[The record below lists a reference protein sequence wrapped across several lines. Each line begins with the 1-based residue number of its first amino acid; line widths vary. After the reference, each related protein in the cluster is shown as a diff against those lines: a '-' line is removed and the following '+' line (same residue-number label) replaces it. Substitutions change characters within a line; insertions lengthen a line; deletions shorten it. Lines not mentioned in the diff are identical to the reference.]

1 MITLQARL
9 QIENKE
15 DLEKLYDL
23 MRRYCSAYRYAYN
36 RLLEKKNEN
45 DVRKEIQNLFNINS
59 QYAQSAIWEAKAL
72 IKSCKERGQNPKK
85 VIFGGRLL
93 FEKLSKKH
101 LTGKRREKIKEKWKE
116 KRQKVLYTV
125 GGRYK
130 KGNANLRLVKNND
143 DWYLRI
149 NVGKKE
155 WIYAKIIRKVKRE
168 KDKWIDFIWNLEI
181 AENSEGSY
189 AERYFPYTVR
199 VFSKN
204 GKLYAHISYEEK
216 VPEKLKITKENGI
229 IGIDVNASPFHLAL
243 ATSSKDGNLLSYKK
257 ISLHEL
263 INANKNKRKYLEW
276 LIAHKVINYALE
288 NNKAIAIEKLE
299 GLKNEKRG
307 SGKAKLRKR
316 LQQFCYRNIL
326 EKIKTLAERE
336 GIEIIEVN
344 PFYTSVIGK
353 LKYSPIYNIDKDTA
367 AAFVIARRAL
377 GFREEIPKNYEKLI
391 NDEDYLSYAITEL
404 EEKVEEIKEKKN
416 KEKNKYK
423 RNAIKTELKK
433 LRNEL
438 NLLKKHLKNLKSGKR
453 EPATQQ
459 PVNLGKK
466 QVRGKLSG
474 LLKSW
479 RVLSAALTVPY
490 LEKFL
495 QVNGTCRDFSPLK
508 KLLIKGDWIRAV
520 SRLAPDS
527 GQGRNFYKF
536 GKQLNIFEE
545 LVS

>member
-9 QIENKE
+9 QIENKNLLI
-15 DLEKLYDL
+15 LENL

-45 DVRKEIQNLFNINS
+45 DVRKEIQKIFNLHSN
-59 QYAQSAIWEAKAL
+59 YAESAVNEAKAL
-72 IKSCKERGQNPKK
+72 IFSCKERGQNPKK

-101 LTGKRREKIKEKWKE
+101 LTGKKREKLKEKWKE
-116 KRQKVLYTV
+116 KRQGVLYAI
-125 GGRYK
+125 GRK
-130 KGNANLRLVKNND
+130 HRKGNLNLRLVEIENNL
-143 DWYLRI
+143 YLRI
-149 NVGKKE
+149 NTGKKE
-155 WIYAKIIRKVKRE
+155 WIYAKIIRKVKRN
-168 KDKWIDFIWNLEI
+168 KDKWIDFIQRLKL
-181 AENSEGSY
+181 AEKTKE
-189 AERYFPYTVR
+189 YFPYTVKILKR
-199 VFSKN
+199 DKKF
-204 GKLYAHISYEEK
+204 YAHISFEEIL
-216 VPEKLKITKENGI
+216 PEKLKITKENGI

-276 LIAHKVINYALE
+276 LTAHEVINYALK

-307 SGKAKLRKR
+307 SGRAKFRKR

-326 EKIKTLAERE
+326 EKIKILAKRE

-353 LKYSPIYNIDKDTA
+353 LKYSPLYNIDKDTS

-377 GFREEIPKNYEKLI
+377 GFKEEIPENYKNLLK
-391 NDEDYLSYAITEL
+391 DEDFLSYAIAEL

-423 RNAIKTELKK
+423 RNVIKTELKK
-433 LRNEL
+433 LKNEL
-438 NLLKKHLKNLKSGKR
+438 NLLKKHLKDLKSGKR
-453 EPATQQ
+453 EPATQNL
-459 PVNLGKK
+459 VNLQKER
-466 QVRGKLSG
+466 VRGKLSG

-520 SRLAPDS
+520 SRLVPDS

-536 GKQLNIFEE
+536 GKQLNIFEK

>member
-9 QIENKE
+9 QIENKNLLI
-15 DLEKLYDL
+15 LENL

-45 DVRKEIQNLFNINS
+45 DVRKEIQKIFNLHSN
-59 QYAQSAIWEAKAL
+59 YAESAVNEAKAL
-72 IKSCKERGQNPKK
+72 IFSCKERGQNPKK

-101 LTGKRREKIKEKWKE
+101 LTGKKREKLKEKWKE
-116 KRQKVLYTV
+116 KRQGVLYAI
-125 GGRYK
+125 GRK
-130 KGNANLRLVKNND
+130 HRKGNLNLRLVEIENNL
-143 DWYLRI
+143 YLRI
-149 NVGKKE
+149 NTGKKE
-155 WIYAKIIRKVKRE
+155 WIYAKIIRKVKRN
-168 KDKWIDFIWNLEI
+168 KDKWIDFIQRLKL
-181 AENSEGSY
+181 AEKTKE
-189 AERYFPYTVR
+189 YFPYTVKILKR
-199 VFSKN
+199 DKKF
-204 GKLYAHISYEEK
+204 YAHISFEEIL
-216 VPEKLKITKENGI
+216 PEKLKITKENGI

-276 LIAHKVINYALE
+276 LTAHEVINYALK

-307 SGKAKLRKR
+307 SGRAKFRKR

-326 EKIKTLAERE
+326 EKIKILAKRE

-353 LKYSPIYNIDKDTA
+353 LKYSPLYNIDKDTS

-377 GFREEIPKNYEKLI
+377 GFKEEIPENYKNLLK
-391 NDEDYLSYAITEL
+391 DEDFLSYAIAEL

-423 RNAIKTELKK
+423 RNVIKTELKK
-433 LRNEL
+433 LKNEL
-438 NLLKKHLKNLKSGKR
+438 NLLKKHLKDLKSGKR

-520 SRLAPDS
+520 SRLVPDS

-536 GKQLNIFEE
+536 GKQLNIFEK

>member
-1 MITLQARL
+1 MITLQAKL

-72 IKSCKERGQNPKK
+72 IRSCKEREQNPKK

-101 LTGKRREKIKEKWKE
+101 LTGERRKKLKERWKE

-130 KGNANLRLVKNND
+130 KGNGNLRLVKIEN
-143 DWYLRI
+143 DWYLKI
-149 NVGKKE
+149 NVGKRK

-168 KDKWIDFIWNLEI
+168 KDKWTDFIWNLET

-199 VFSKN
+199 VLSKN

-216 VPEKLKITKENGI
+216 VPKELKITKENGI

-243 ATSSKDGNLLSYKK
+243 ATSSKDGNLLDYKK

-276 LIAHKVINYALE
+276 LIAHEIINYALE

-326 EKIKTLAERE
+326 EKIKTLAKRE
-336 GIEIIEVN
+336 GIEVIEVN
-344 PFYTSVIGK
+344 PYYTSVIGK
-353 LKYSPIYNIDKDTA
+353 LKYFPIYNIDKDTA

-377 GFREEIPKNYEKLI
+377 GFREEIPENYKNLLK
-391 NDEDYLSYAITEL
+391 DEDFLSYAIAEL

-423 RNAIKTELKK
+423 RNVIKTELKK
-433 LRNEL
+433 LKNEL
-438 NLLKKHLKNLKSGKR
+438 NLLKKHLKDLKSGKR
-453 EPATQQ
+453 EPATQY
-459 PVNLGKK
+459 PVNLQKER
-466 QVRGKLSG
+466 VRGKSSG

-479 RVLSAALTVPY
+479 QVLSAALTVPY

-520 SRLAPDS
+520 SRLVPDS

-536 GKQLNIFEE
+536 GKQLNIFEK
-545 LVS
+545 LLS

>member
-15 DLEKLYDL
+15 DLQKLEDL
-23 MRRYCSAYRYAYN
+23 MRRYCSAYRYAYK
-36 RLLEKKNEN
+36 RLLEKENEN
-45 DVRKEIQNLFNINS
+45 DVRKKIQNLFNINS

-72 IKSCKERGQNPKK
+72 IKSYKERGQNPKK

-101 LTGKRREKIKEKWKE
+101 LTGERRKKLKEKWKE
-116 KRQKVLYTV
+116 KRQKILYTV
-125 GGRYK
+125 GGKYK
-130 KGNANLRLVKNND
+130 KGNANLRLVKND

-168 KDKWIDFIWNLEI
+168 KDKWIDFIWRLEI
-181 AENSEGSY
+181 AENSKGSY

-199 VFSKN
+199 VFFKN
-204 GKLYAHISYEEK
+204 KKLYAHFSFEEIL
-216 VPEKLKITKENGI
+216 PEELKITKENGV

-243 ATSSKDGNLLSYKK
+243 ATSSKDGNLLNYKK
-257 ISLHEL
+257 INLHEL

-276 LIAHKVINYALE
+276 LVAHEIINYALE
-288 NNKAIAIEKLE
+288 NKKAIAIEKLE
-299 GLKNEKRG
+299 GLKSERRG
-307 SGKAKLRKR
+307 SGRAKLRKR
-316 LQQFCYRNIL
+316 LQQFCYRNVL
-326 EKIKTLAERE
+326 EKIKSLAKRE

-344 PFYTSVIGK
+344 PFYTSIIGK
-353 LKYSPIYNIDKDTA
+353 LKYSPLYNIDKDIS

-377 GFREEIPKNYEKLI
+377 GFKEEIPKNYEKLLKDKDFL
-391 NDEDYLSYAITEL
+391 NYAIAEL
-404 EEKVEEIKEKKN
+404 EEKVKELKKKKEK
-416 KEKNKYK
+416 EGNKYK
-423 RNAIKTELKK
+423 RNAIKDELKK
-433 LRNEL
+433 KKNEL
-438 NLLKKHLKNLKSGKR
+438 NLLKKYLKDLQSRKC
-453 EPATQQ
+453 EPASRHL
-459 PVNLGKK
+459 VNLGKER
-466 QVRGKLSG
+466 VRGKLSG

-479 RVLSAALTVPY
+479 QVLSAALAVPY

-508 KLLIKGDWIRAV
+508 LILITGDWVRAV

-527 GQGRNFYKF
+527 GQGRNIYKSA
-536 GKQLNIFEE
+536 KQLNIFEK
-545 LVS
+545 LLN

>member
-1 MITLQARL
+1 M
-9 QIENKE
+9 
-15 DLEKLYDL
+15 
-23 MRRYCSAYRYAYN
+23 
-36 RLLEKKNEN
+36 
-45 DVRKEIQNLFNINS
+45 
-59 QYAQSAIWEAKAL
+59 
-72 IKSCKERGQNPKK
+72 
-85 VIFGGRLL
+85 
-93 FEKLSKKH
+93 
-101 LTGKRREKIKEKWKE
+101 
-116 KRQKVLYTV
+116 
-125 GGRYK
+125 
-130 KGNANLRLVKNND
+130 
-143 DWYLRI
+143 
-149 NVGKKE
+149 
-155 WIYAKIIRKVKRE
+155 
-168 KDKWIDFIWNLEI
+168 
-181 AENSEGSY
+181 
-189 AERYFPYTVR
+189 
-199 VFSKN
+199 
-204 GKLYAHISYEEK
+204 
-216 VPEKLKITKENGI
+216 
-229 IGIDVNASPFHLAL
+229 

-257 ISLHEL
+257 TSLHEL

-276 LIAHKVINYALE
+276 LTAHEVINYALE

-299 GLKNEKRG
+299 GLKNERRG
-307 SGKAKLRKR
+307 SGRAKFRKR

-326 EKIKTLAERE
+326 EKIKILAKRE

-377 GFREEIPKNYEKLI
+377 GFREEIPKNYEKLM
-391 NDEDYLSYAITEL
+391 NDEDYLNYAVAEL

-453 EPATQQ
+453 EPATQY

-466 QVRGKLSG
+466 QVRGKLSD

-479 RVLSAALTVPY
+479 QVLSAALTVPY

-520 SRLAPDS
+520 SRLVPDS

-536 GKQLNIFEE
+536 GKQLNIFEK

>member
-15 DLEKLYDL
+15 NLEKLYDL

-36 RLLEKKNEN
+36 RLLEKKKET

-72 IKSCKERGQNPKK
+72 IRSCKERGQNPKK
-85 VIFGGRLL
+85 VVFGKRSL

-101 LTGKRREKIKEKWKE
+101 LTGERRKKLKEKWKE
-116 KRQKVLYTV
+116 RRQKVLYTV
-125 GGRYK
+125 GGKYK

-168 KDKWIDFIWNLEI
+168 KDKWIDFIWNLET

-199 VFSKN
+199 VLSKN

-216 VPEKLKITKENGI
+216 VPEKLKITKENGV

-243 ATSSKDGNLLSYKK
+243 VTSSRDGNLLSYKK

-276 LIAHKVINYALE
+276 LIAHEIINYALE
-288 NNKAIAIEKLE
+288 NNKAIAIEKLK
-299 GLKNEKRG
+299 GLKNERRG
-307 SGKAKLRKR
+307 SGRAKLRKR
-316 LQQFCYRNIL
+316 LQSFSYKNIL
-326 EKIKTLAERE
+326 EKISRVAKRE

-377 GFREEIPKNYEKLI
+377 GFKEEIPENYEKLI
-391 NDEDYLSYAITEL
+391 NDEDYLNYAIVEL
-404 EEKVEEIKEKKN
+404 EEKVKEVREKKK
-416 KEKNKYK
+416 KEKNKHK
-423 RNAIKTELKK
+423 RKAIKTELKK
-433 LRNEL
+433 LKNEL
-438 NLLKKHLKNLKSGKR
+438 NLLKKHLKDLKSGKR
-453 EPATQQ
+453 EPATQY
-459 PVNLGKK
+459 PVNLQKER
-466 QVRGKLSG
+466 VRGKSSG

-479 RVLSAALTVPY
+479 QVLSAALIVPY

-508 KLLIKGDWIRAV
+508 KLLITGDWVRAV
-520 SRLAPDS
+520 KGLAPNS
-527 GQGRNFYKF
+527 GWGRNFYKF